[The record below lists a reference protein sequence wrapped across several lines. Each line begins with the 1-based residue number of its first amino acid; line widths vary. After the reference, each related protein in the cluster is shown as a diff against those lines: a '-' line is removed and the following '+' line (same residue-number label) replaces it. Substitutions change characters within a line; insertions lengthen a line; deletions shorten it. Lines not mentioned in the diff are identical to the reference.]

1 MEKKTFHERLLC
13 YLTRILK
20 ATSDSMRVLRPA
32 QANAFSPAHLN
43 SKKKLIAKF
52 WQQHTAAFIF
62 DLTVSPTPP

>member
-1 MEKKTFHERLLC
+1 
-13 YLTRILK
+13 
-20 ATSDSMRVLRPA
+20 MRVLRPA